1 MIIGHNLAASK
12 ALYYLNINQIHM
24 QNAMLRLSTGRRIN
38 SAADDAAGLTISEH
52 MQAQINS
59 LDVASRN
66 AQNGI
71 DMLQTAEGGMSE
83 TQSILQRMN
92 ELATQAANGTNSP
105 TDISGIKSEF
115 SQLEDEISHICNSTN
130 FNGINLLG
138 SSSNLNLQIGATN
151 NSYDKLSL
159 NLSSFNTAQSLAN
172 IINGGSINIDNVT
185 DARNSISVIQNA
197 IDTVSS
203 SRSLIGAYE
212 NSLNYSIDNLNNEE
226 DNLTSAESQITD
238 ADMAKEILQ
247 YSKYSILQQ
256 VAQSMMS
263 QALHQEPNSVLK
275 LLDSL

>member
-12 ALYYLNINQIHM
+12 VLYFLNINQMHM
-24 QNAMLRLSTGRRIN
+24 QKAMFRLSTGKRIN
-38 SAADDAAGLTISEH
+38 SAADDPAGLTISEH

-59 LDVASRN
+59 LDAASRN
-66 AQNGI
+66 TQNSI
-71 DMLQTAEGGMSE
+71 CMLQTAEGGLNE

-105 TDISGIKSEF
+105 TAISGIKSEL

-138 SSSNLNLQIGATN
+138 SSSNLNMQIGATD

-159 NLSSFNTAQSLAN
+159 NLSSFNTAKSLAS
-172 IINGGSINIDNVT
+172 IINGGSINVDNVT

-197 IDTVSS
+197 IDEISS

-212 NSLNYSIDNLNNEE
+212 NRLNYSIDNLNSEE
-226 DNLTSAESQITD
+226 ENLTSAESKITD

-247 YSKYSILQQ
+247 YSKYSLLQQ
-256 VAQSMMS
+256 VARAMMS